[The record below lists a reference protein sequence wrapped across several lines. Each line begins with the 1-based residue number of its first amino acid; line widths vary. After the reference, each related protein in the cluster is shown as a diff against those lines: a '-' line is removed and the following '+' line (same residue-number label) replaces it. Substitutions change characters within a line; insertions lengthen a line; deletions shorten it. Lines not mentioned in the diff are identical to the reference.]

1 LELVVHRLALE
12 FLRDVD
18 VHQLLRTAASV
29 TVDDAQEESGGRG
42 TEMGV
47 QRGAYAGVVAGQWVM
62 SDAWV
67 FASIE
72 GVGPDDGSTLAQV
85 VAKADLINHAILT
98 EAEFIQAV
106 GRLVAAGLIG
116 AEADRYWLTEAG
128 RALYRQGMK
137 RRGLFG
143 WIDGIPPALRR
154 LGEPQDNAWSLPP
167 GVFDRAIEEYSR
179 EAHALANRHQ
189 RQRRGES

>member
-1 LELVVHRLALE
+1 V
-12 FLRDVD
+12 
-18 VHQLLRTAASV
+18 AA
-29 TVDDAQEESGGRG
+29 
-42 TEMGV
+42 
-47 QRGAYAGVVAGQWVM
+47 QWTT

-85 VAKADLINHAILT
+85 VATADLINHAILT
-98 EAEFIQAV
+98 EAEFTQAV

-116 AEADRYWLTEAG
+116 AEAEADRYWRTEAG

-154 LGEPQDNAWSLPP
+154 LGEPQDKAWSLPA

-179 EAHALANRHQ
+179 EAHAIADRHQ
-189 RQRRGES
+189 RQPRGES